1 MSDKKRQVYELHI
14 KFIEKKNVFNTV
26 DLESFHRVYI
36 RDDVCINGV
45 ICVVNSS
52 LGSFGF
58 GER

>member
-1 MSDKKRQVYELHI
+1 MSDRKRQIYELHI
-14 KFIEKKNVFNTV
+14 KFIEIEFFNTV
-26 DLESFHRVYI
+26 DLESFYRVYN